1 MDLVNAAVRLIVVA
15 FVFIGV
21 AFTLAGPK
29 LVTGNNIAAPDRPGV
44 TAPTK
49 NKLTTSTEKSS
60 AKKPKN
66 TG

>member
-1 MDLVNAAVRLIVVA
+1 LDLVNAAVRLIVVT

-29 LVTGNNIAAPDRPGV
+29 LVAGTHIAAPDRPGV
-44 TAPTK
+44 IAPTN

-60 AKKPKN
+60 AEKPNN